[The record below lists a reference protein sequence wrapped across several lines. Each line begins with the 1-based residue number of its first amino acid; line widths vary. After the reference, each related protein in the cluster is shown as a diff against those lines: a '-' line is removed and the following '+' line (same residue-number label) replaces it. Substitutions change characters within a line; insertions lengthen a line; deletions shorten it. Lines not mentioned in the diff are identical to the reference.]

1 MIINTD
7 LIFPK
12 IYDNTKFIKNHPKL
26 HPHSSAYEQY
36 WMTELEQLI
45 YGFWETEETP
55 EGIRWRYMSPQLN
68 YFTNYHTITIQEKK
82 QRILSRP
89 NLLDINWTLFNCW
102 FICRGFSGF
111 ENDEEYTCNWTVKLK
126 EDKSRDETLPDIP
139 LKYINNLTEH
149 CYKKD
154 GSLKTYIDPLEYLN
168 SNHEKPLGNP
178 LYDNNSLNLFLL
190 GSRSGGKS
198 FMASAI
204 MEHEWITDGAK
215 TVEDYLSGKNKVEIF
230 CGSASSSKSSQLLDK
245 FANSLS
251 HLPGGYTDREYY
263 PPPFSRNSS
272 GTLKVGNSKNAFR
285 FEYEKKIGNN
295 SVKQGT
301 GSMVVH
307 ETYKDNKQAAV
318 GGRYNVLVVEEV
330 GLEDKILTVHGANES
345 TQDMGA
351 GKFGSSFYLGT
362 GGDMEK
368 VIESEIIFRDP
379 EGYDFLG
386 FKDIY
391 EGRGTIG
398 FFLPA
403 IYTNL
408 AYKDSMGNTDLEK
421 SLQYEME
428 VREQKKKNNNTSAYD
443 EYIMSRPLKP
453 SEMFLSKTGNK
464 FPVVM
469 LREQQATNDRYSYKK
484 HLRTMGVLLED
495 KDYIYGVKF
504 KPDFDLRPIDR
515 FPHDSKSDLRS
526 AWEFYEHPPAGFV
539 APGLY
544 KIVYDPIKDEGGG
557 TSLAAI
563 YVYKSNNTVDANGNE
578 IVAWWVGR
586 YDKPDDIHHQCV
598 LAAKY
603 FNAQVMFENNI
614 IDFKNY
620 CMRTGNYHILAAT
633 PKQIIEKAL
642 RDPSFKYDVGIPMTN
657 PLKQYALRLAQ
668 QWLLDEKKTYVE
680 ELADGTTRE
689 VIERN
694 LNTIK
699 DDLLLEELIQY
710 NDKGNFDRVSAFL
723 LLMLWIEQDKE
734 VVVQESEE
742 IAQRTAKSFYSDLYN
757 NRMKNKSLISF

>member
-1 MIINTD
+1 
-7 LIFPK
+7 
-12 IYDNTKFIKNHPKL
+12 
-26 HPHSSAYEQY
+26 
-36 WMTELEQLI
+36 
-45 YGFWETEETP
+45 
-55 EGIRWRYMSPQLN
+55 
-68 YFTNYHTITIQEKK
+68 
-82 QRILSRP
+82 
-89 NLLDINWTLFNCW
+89 
-102 FICRGFSGF
+102 
-111 ENDEEYTCNWTVKLK
+111 
-126 EDKSRDETLPDIP
+126 
-139 LKYINNLTEH
+139 
-149 CYKKD
+149 
-154 GSLKTYIDPLEYLN
+154 
-168 SNHEKPLGNP
+168 
-178 LYDNNSLNLFLL
+178 
-190 GSRSGGKS
+190 
-198 FMASAI
+198 
-204 MEHEWITDGAK
+204 
-215 TVEDYLSGKNKVEIF
+215 
-230 CGSASSSKSSQLLDK
+230 
-245 FANSLS
+245 
-251 HLPGGYTDREYY
+251 
-263 PPPFSRNSS
+263 
-272 GTLKVGNSKNAFR
+272 
-285 FEYEKKIGNN
+285 
-295 SVKQGT
+295 
-301 GSMVVH
+301 
-307 ETYKDNKQAAV
+307 
-318 GGRYNVLVVEEV
+318 
-330 GLEDKILTVHGANES
+330 
-345 TQDMGA
+345 
-351 GKFGSSFYLGT
+351 
-362 GGDMEK
+362 MEK

-408 AYKDSMGNTDLEK
+408 AYKDSMGNTDLDK
-421 SLQYEME
+421 ALQYEME

-469 LREQQATNDRYSYKK
+469 LREQQATNDRYGYKK
-484 HLRTMGVLLED
+484 HLRTIGVLLED

-515 FPHDSKSDLRS
+515 FPHDSKSNLTS

-578 IVAWWVGR
+578 LVAWWVGR

-680 ELADGTTRE
+680 ELTDGTTRE
-689 VIERN
+689 IIERN

-699 DDLLLEELIQY
+699 DDLLIEELIQY

-734 VVVQESEE
+734 VVIQEAEE
-742 IAQRTAKSFYSDLYN
+742 ISQRTAKSFYSDLYN

>member
-126 EDKSRDETLPDIP
+126 EDKNRDETLPDIP

-230 CGSASSSKSSQLLDK
+230 CGSASSGKSSQLLDK

-710 NDKGNFDRVSAFL
+710 NDKSNFDRVSAFL